1 MTLSATMQSPTGL
14 GIRYDIEGQGHYRA
28 KRGKRLHAG
37 TDYLCKPGQAVFSP
51 ISGKIK
57 RIAYPYP
64 DKQYQGVVIE
74 GEFFTIK
81 LFYFKPFQDLIG
93 KEVSKG
99 DHIGNAQDIS
109 LRYSK
114 YMRPHIHLQIDK
126 VDPNIFIGA

>member
-1 MTLSATMQSPTGL
+1 METSALMESPTDL
-14 GIRYDIEGQGHYRA
+14 GIRSDSEGQGHYRA

-37 TDYLCKPGQAVFSP
+37 TDYLCKPGQSVFSP
-51 ISGKIK
+51 IAGKIK

-64 DKQYQGVVIE
+64 DKQYSGVVIE

-99 DHIGNAQDIS
+99 EHIGNAQDIS
-109 LRYSK
+109 LRYSGD
-114 YMRPHIHLQIDK
+114 MLPHVHLQVDR